1 MGLILTIDVG
11 NSNIVLGGWNG
22 NTLSFVS
29 RLKTDRERMRDD
41 YAVTLKGVLDLCR
54 VHLTEVEGS
63 IMSSVVPQVTG
74 ALVEAVE
81 KLIGKRPLVL
91 GPGLKTGLDIR
102 IDNPSQLGSD
112 IVADAVGALGKY
124 PKPIILFDLGTATT
138 IGTIDGKGHYLG
150 GVIFPG
156 VRLGLDAL
164 ASRTAQ
170 LPQIG
175 LEAPRNVIGPNTE
188 EAMKSGA
195 VFGTASFLDGM
206 VARIEEQLGEK
217 ATVVA
222 TGGIA
227 HEIVAHCRC
236 HVKYDENL
244 LLEGLRAI
252 YLRNCIKNV

>member
-1 MGLILTIDVG
+1 MILTIDVG

-22 NTLSFVS
+22 EKLQFVS
-29 RLKTDRERMRDD
+29 RLKTDRNRMRDD
-41 YAVTLKGVLDLCR
+41 YAVALKGVLELHQVR
-54 VHLTEVEGS
+54 MAEVEGS
-63 IMSSVVPQVTG
+63 ILSSVVPQVTEP
-74 ALVEAVE
+74 LVGAVE
-81 KLIGKRPLVL
+81 KLTGKHPLVL

-102 IDNPSQLGSD
+102 IDNPSQLGAD
-112 IVADAVGALGKY
+112 IVADAVGALAKY
-124 PKPIILFDLGTATT
+124 PLPLILFDLGTATT
-138 IGTIDGKGHYLG
+138 IGAIDRHGHYLG

-175 LEAPRNVIGPNTE
+175 LEPPRCVIGSNTE
-188 EAMKSGA
+188 QAMKSGA

-206 VARIEEQLGEK
+206 VARMEEELGEK

-227 HEIVAHCRC
+227 HEIVEHCRC
-236 HVKYDENL
+236 DVRYDADL
-244 LLEGLRAI
+244 LLEGLRLI
-252 YLRNCIKNV
+252 YMRNCPVSL